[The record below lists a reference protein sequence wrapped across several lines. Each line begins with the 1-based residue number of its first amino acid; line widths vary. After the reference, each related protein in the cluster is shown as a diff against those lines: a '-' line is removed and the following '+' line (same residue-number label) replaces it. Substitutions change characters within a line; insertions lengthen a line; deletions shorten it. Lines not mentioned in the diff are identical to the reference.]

1 MLIGQP
7 DERGVTLS
15 LVVNT
20 RGQAVCQLD
29 DLGRSA
35 HDDMTP
41 QPGETFKPF
50 DIAARE
56 RVASTKID
64 INRG

>member
-1 MLIGQP
+1 
-7 DERGVTLS
+7 
-15 LVVNT
+15 VNT